1 MEKFCYKQFNSLSQ
15 ENPLVHDLIW
25 NTRPS
30 TKMEPSL
37 ENEVINEEDYVVE
50 WKETYALV
58 SNMHRFGANR
68 KKYTSKPSKN
78 IYELQ
83 RLAIAFLMSYSNSDI
98 QTSHKDYVY
107 KPKHIVYDK
116 LCMIVSPFCAQVN
129 SIPSY
134 VSHSENITYL

>member
-30 TKMEPSL
+30 TKLELSL
-37 ENEVINEEDYVVE
+37 ENEVVDEEDYVVE

-58 SNMHRFGANR
+58 SNMRRFGANR
-68 KKYTSKPSKN
+68 KKNTSKPSKN

-83 RLAIAFLMSYSNSDI
+83 RLAITFLMSYSSSDA

-107 KPKHIVYDK
+107 KPNHIVYDE
-116 LCMIVSPFCAQVN
+116 LCMVVSHFCFQVN
-129 SIPSY
+129 SIPAY
-134 VSHSENITYL
+134 VSHSKNITCL

>member
-25 NTRPS
+25 NTRTS
-30 TKMEPSL
+30 TKKELSL
-37 ENEVINEEDYVVE
+37 GKNEEDE

-58 SNMHRFGANR
+58 CNMHRFGAKRNMNA
-68 KKYTSKPSKN
+68 SKPSKN